1 MAAELV
7 AALLIGLLA
16 IGTLLAPLIWPPR
29 PRTLSDDA
37 AEVYVEFEETAR
49 GQALLALKEIDFDR
63 ATGKLS
69 DGDYDELRAKYTARA
84 VALLDAEAP
93 VGVGVGDGVVR
104 PAPVPACP
112 DCGPRPE
119 PDAFICSTC
128 GRMLPAV
135 VACAACHAH
144 LPAASRFCDRCGA
157 ATSGRVPAST

>member
-7 AALLIGLLA
+7 AAVLIGLLA

-37 AEVYVEFEETAR
+37 AEGYIEFEETAR

-69 DGDYDELRAKYTARA
+69 ERDYDELRAKYTARA

-93 VGVGVGDGVVR
+93 TGAGDDAMR
-104 PAPVPACP
+104 AAPVPTCP

-135 VACAACHAH
+135 VACPACQAQ

-157 ATSGRVPAST
+157 ATPGQVPASA

>member
-7 AALLIGLLA
+7 AAVLIGLLA
-16 IGTLLAPLIWPPR
+16 VGTLLAPLIWSPR

-37 AEVYVEFEETAR
+37 AEGYVEFEETAR

-69 DGDYDELRAKYTARA
+69 ERDYDELRAKYTARA
-84 VALLDAEAP
+84 VALLDAQAAS
-93 VGVGVGDGVVR
+93 VGAGNDVVR

-119 PDAFICSTC
+119 PDAFICSSC
-128 GRMLPAV
+128 GRMLPAAV
-135 VACAACHAH
+135 ACHAQ
-144 LPAASRFCDRCGA
+144 LPAASRYCDRCGA
-157 ATSGRVPAST
+157 ATPDQVPTAT